1 MESPVQDPPAA
12 ASQEPRE
19 PAVRGPEESGADA
32 AGPAGSAADGTASGV
47 VGPAGG
53 GAGSDV
59 AQGEPGA
66 DADGA
71 ESPDGAEGS
80 VVPAGPAVL
89 IGPADYRQWQP
100 GGVLPKEILDRA
112 ATGDEEARAR
122 VVEVARTI
130 CDVESPIIRHRLIV
144 KICRAFGV
152 SRTTQSRA
160 RKVSEILGEAFA
172 YIDRVGE
179 RDFVWRNMDAMR
191 VAPPYRR
198 KALDYVDSI
207 EDIHPRELVA
217 LMRDVRASSPEW
229 SSAEELCEKALKRL
243 SARKRKLS
251 ARGVLPALEAALKE
265 AEREDR

>member
-1 MESPVQDPPAA
+1 
-12 ASQEPRE
+12 
-19 PAVRGPEESGADA
+19 
-32 AGPAGSAADGTASGV
+32 
-47 VGPAGG
+47 
-53 GAGSDV
+53 
-59 AQGEPGA
+59 
-66 DADGA
+66 
-71 ESPDGAEGS
+71 
-80 VVPAGPAVL
+80 VPAGPAVL